1 MMHYG
6 KLQDFFFPSVHTYVP
21 FLMMKAAHRQTPF
34 VPLFLSVGHLGD
46 EDSMR
51 TIWFLS
57 FLPMVG

>member
-6 KLQDFFFPSVHTYVP
+6 KLQDFFSPQDTYVP
-21 FLMMKAAHRQTPF
+21 FLTMKAAHQQTPF
-34 VPLFLSVGHLGD
+34 VPLFLSVGHLGN

-57 FLPMVG
+57 FLPMVK